1 MPNKRV
7 LVIDDERIVI
17 DSISKILKEE
27 HIEVDST
34 LSGRQ
39 GVEMALRKG
48 YDLVLSDLRMPDIG
62 GMRVLRDI
70 KRAKP
75 KLPVVI
81 ITGYATVPSAVQA
94 MKLGAAEILE
104 KPFSPDGL
112 VYTVQKAMNP
122 TPAAESEHEQGL
134 VHREEVLR
142 LLERAAT
149 DQNFVYELMHCG
161 ADALA
166 DTALTNAEKLAIL
179 TADIEWIEKNVGQL
193 SAVQRKWLDARR
205 NSEIW

>member
-1 MPNKRV
+1 MPNQKV

-17 DSISKILKEE
+17 DSIAKILKEE
-27 HIEVDST
+27 RIDVDST

-39 GVEMALRKG
+39 GVEMALQND

-112 VYTVQKAMNP
+112 VYTVQKALQP
-122 TPAAESEHEQGL
+122 VPPETVEEQGV
-134 VHREEVLR
+134 VHRDEILR

-149 DQNFVYELMHCG
+149 DQNMVYELMHCG

-166 DTALTNAEKLAIL
+166 DSQLTNAEKLAIL
-179 TADIEWIEKNVGQL
+179 TADIEWIEKHIGQL
-193 SAVQRKWLDARR
+193 SATQRKWLDARR

>member
-1 MPNKRV
+1 MSNPKV

-17 DSISKILKEE
+17 DSIAKILKEE
-27 HIEVDST
+27 RIDVDST

-39 GVEMALRKG
+39 GVEMALQND

-112 VYTVQKAMNP
+112 VYTVQKAMQP
-122 TPAAESEHEQGL
+122 VPPEAIEDQGV
-134 VHREEVLR
+134 VHRDEILR

-149 DQNFVYELMHCG
+149 DQNMVYELMHCG

-166 DTALTNAEKLAIL
+166 DFQLTNAEKLAIL
-179 TADIEWIEKNVGQL
+179 TADIEWIEKHIGQL
-193 SAVQRKWLDARR
+193 SATQRKWLDARR

>member
-1 MPNKRV
+1 MPNQKA

-17 DSISKILKEE
+17 DSVTKILKEE
-27 HIEVDST
+27 RIDVEAT

-39 GVEMALRKG
+39 GIEMALKKD
-48 YDLVLSDLRMPDIG
+48 YDLVLTDLRMPDIG
-62 GMRVLRDI
+62 GMRVLRDL

-75 KLPVVI
+75 DLPVVM

-112 VYTVQKAMNP
+112 VAVVQKAMKA
-122 TPAAESEHEQGL
+122 PASHPAGDPG
-134 VHREEVLR
+134 VIHREEILR
-142 LLERAAT
+142 MLERAAV
-149 DQNFVYELMHCG
+149 DQNLVYDLMHCG
-161 ADALA
+161 ADALS
-166 DTALTNAEKLAIL
+166 DYEFTNAEKLAIL
-179 TADIEWIEKNVGQL
+179 TADIEWIERHVGEL
-193 SAVQRKWLDARR
+193 SHVQRKWLEARR

>member
-1 MPNKRV
+1 MPNQKI

-17 DSISKILKEE
+17 DSIAKILKEE
-27 HIEVDST
+27 RIDVDST

-39 GVEMALRKG
+39 GVEMALQND

-70 KRAKP
+70 KRVKP
-75 KLPVVI
+75 RLPVVI

-94 MKLGAAEILE
+94 IKLGAAEILE

-112 VYTVQKAMNP
+112 VYTVRKALQP
-122 TPAAESEHEQGL
+122 VPSEAVEEQGL
-134 VHREEVLR
+134 IHRDEILR

-149 DQNFVYELMHCG
+149 DQNIVYELMHCG

-166 DTALTNAEKLAIL
+166 DYLLTNAEKLAVL
-179 TADIEWIEKNVGQL
+179 TADIDWIEKHVGQL
-193 SAVQRKWLDARR
+193 SAMQRKWLDARR

>member
-1 MPNKRV
+1 MPNQKV

-17 DSISKILKEE
+17 DSVTKILKEE
-27 HIEVDST
+27 RIDVEAT

-39 GVEMALRKG
+39 GLEMALKKD
-48 YDLVLSDLRMPDIG
+48 YDLVLTDLRMPDIG
-62 GMRVLRDI
+62 GMRVLRDL

-75 KLPVVI
+75 NLPVVM

-112 VYTVQKAMNP
+112 VAVVQKALKARP
-122 TPAAESEHEQGL
+122 PEPAADSG
-134 VHREEVLR
+134 VIHREEILR
-142 LLERAAT
+142 MLERAAT
-149 DQNFVYELMHCG
+149 DQNLVYDLMHCG

-166 DTALTNAEKLAIL
+166 DYELTNAEKLAIL
-179 TADIEWIEKNVGQL
+179 TADIEWIEKHVGEL
-193 SAVQRKWLDARR
+193 SPVQRKWLEARR
-205 NSEIW
+205 NTEIW

>member
-1 MPNKRV
+1 MPNKKV

-17 DSISKILKEE
+17 DSVTKILKEE
-27 HIEVDST
+27 RIDVEAT

-39 GVEMALRKG
+39 GLEMALKQD

-62 GMRVLRDI
+62 GMRVLRDL

-75 KLPVVI
+75 NLPVVM

-112 VYTVQKAMNP
+112 VAVVQKALKAPPSDQAGDPGVIN
-122 TPAAESEHEQGL
+122 
-134 VHREEVLR
+134 REEILR
-142 LLERAAT
+142 MLERAAT
-149 DQNFVYELMHCG
+149 DPNLVYDLMHCG
-161 ADALA
+161 ADALS
-166 DTALTNAEKLAIL
+166 DYEFTNAEKLAIL
-179 TADIEWIEKNVGQL
+179 TADIEWIEKHVGEL
-193 SAVQRKWLDARR
+193 SPVQRKWLEARR
-205 NSEIW
+205 NTEIW

>member
-1 MPNKRV
+1 MPNKKV

-17 DSISKILKEE
+17 DSIAKILKEE
-27 HIEVDST
+27 RIDVDST

-39 GVEMALRKG
+39 GIEMALQND

-112 VYTVQKAMNP
+112 VYTVQKAMQP
-122 TPAAESEHEQGL
+122 VSPEAVEEQG
-134 VHREEVLR
+134 VIHRDEILR

-149 DQNFVYELMHCG
+149 DQNMVYELMHCG

-166 DTALTNAEKLAIL
+166 DCSLTNAEKLAIL
-179 TADIEWIEKNVGQL
+179 TADIEWIEKHVGQL
-193 SAVQRKWLDARR
+193 SATQRKWLEARR

>member
-1 MPNKRV
+1 MPNKKI

-17 DSISKILKEE
+17 DSITKILKEE
-27 HIEVDST
+27 RIDVDST

-39 GVEMALRKG
+39 GVEMALQKD

-70 KRAKP
+70 KRIKP

-122 TPAAESEHEQGL
+122 SPAAEGEAQG
-134 VHREEVLR
+134 VIHRDEILR

-149 DQNFVYELMHCG
+149 DQNLVYELMHCG

-166 DTALTNAEKLAIL
+166 DYHFTNAEKLAIL
-179 TADIEWIEKNVGQL
+179 TADIEWIEKHVGQL
-193 SAVQRKWLDARR
+193 SAAQRKWLDARR

>member
-1 MPNKRV
+1 MPNQKA

-17 DSISKILKEE
+17 DSVTKILKEE
-27 HIEVDST
+27 RIDVEAT

-39 GVEMALRKG
+39 GIEMALKKD
-48 YDLVLSDLRMPDIG
+48 YDLVLTDLRMPDIG
-62 GMRVLRDI
+62 GMRVLRDL

-75 KLPVVI
+75 DLPVVM

-112 VYTVQKAMNP
+112 VAVVQKAMKA
-122 TPAAESEHEQGL
+122 PASDPAGDPG
-134 VHREEVLR
+134 VIHREEILR
-142 LLERAAT
+142 MLERAAV
-149 DQNFVYELMHCG
+149 DQNLVYDLMHCG
-161 ADALA
+161 ADALS
-166 DTALTNAEKLAIL
+166 DYEFTNAEKLAIL
-179 TADIEWIEKNVGQL
+179 TADIEWIERHVGEL
-193 SAVQRKWLDARR
+193 SHVQRKWLEARR

>member
-1 MPNKRV
+1 MPNKKV

-17 DSISKILKEE
+17 DSITKILKEE
-27 HIEVDST
+27 RIDVEAT

-39 GVEMALRKG
+39 GLETALKKD
-48 YDLVLSDLRMPDIG
+48 YDLVLTDLRMPDIG
-62 GMRVLRDI
+62 GMRVLRDL

-75 KLPVVI
+75 SLPVVM

-112 VYTVQKAMNP
+112 VAVVQKALEP
-122 TPAAESEHEQGL
+122 RPPGPAEDQG
-134 VHREEVLR
+134 VIHREEILR
-142 LLERAAT
+142 MLERAAA
-149 DQNFVYELMHCG
+149 DQNLVYDLMHCG

-166 DTALTNAEKLAIL
+166 DYELTNAEKLAIL
-179 TADIEWIEKNVGQL
+179 TADIEWIEKHVGEL
-193 SAVQRKWLDARR
+193 SPVQRKWLEARR

>member
-1 MPNKRV
+1 MANSKV

-17 DSISKILKEE
+17 DSITKILKEE
-27 HIEVDST
+27 HIDVDAT

-39 GVEMALRKG
+39 GIDMALQKP
-48 YDLVLSDLRMPDIG
+48 YDLVLTDLRMPDIG

-75 KLPVVI
+75 ALPVVM
-81 ITGYATVPSAVQA
+81 ITGYASVPSAVQA
-94 MKLGAAEILE
+94 IKLGAAEILE

-112 VYTVQKAMNP
+112 VAVVRKALSARPGGDDANE
-122 TPAAESEHEQGL
+122 TI
-134 VHREEVLR
+134 HRGEIIR
-142 LLERAAT
+142 LLERAAV
-149 DQNFVYELMHCG
+149 DQNLVYELMHCG

-166 DTALTNAEKLAIL
+166 DYELTNAEKLAIL
-179 TADIEWIEKNVGQL
+179 TADIEWIEKQVGQL
-193 SAVQRKWLDARR
+193 SSTQRKWLDARR

>member
-1 MPNKRV
+1 MPNKKV

-17 DSISKILKEE
+17 DSITKILKEE
-27 HIEVDST
+27 RIDVDST

-39 GVEMALRKG
+39 GVEMALQKD

-112 VYTVQKAMNP
+112 VYTVQKAMQAVAP
-122 TPAAESEHEQGL
+122 EAVEEQGMI
-134 VHREEVLR
+134 HRDEILR

-149 DQNFVYELMHCG
+149 DQNMVYELMHCG

-166 DTALTNAEKLAIL
+166 DYQLTNAEKLAVL
-179 TADIEWIEKNVGQL
+179 TADIEWIEKHVGQL
-193 SAVQRKWLDARR
+193 SATQRKWLDARR

>member
-1 MPNKRV
+1 MAKAKI

-17 DSISKILKEE
+17 DSITKILREE
-27 HIEVDST
+27 HIEVDAT

-39 GVEMALRKG
+39 GIEAALQKP
-48 YDLVLSDLRMPDIG
+48 YDLVLTDLRMPDIG

-75 KLPVVI
+75 ELPVVM
-81 ITGYATVPSAVQA
+81 ITGYASVASAVQA
-94 MKLGAAEILE
+94 VKLGAVEILE

-112 VYTVQKAMNP
+112 VAVVRKALSDRGPTVP
-122 TPAAESEHEQGL
+122 DDII
-134 VHREEVLR
+134 HRDEIIR

-149 DQNFVYELMHCG
+149 DPNLVYELMHGG

-166 DTALTNAEKLAIL
+166 DYELTSAEKLAIL
-179 TADIEWIEKNVGQL
+179 TADIEWIEKQVGQL
-193 SAVQRKWLDARR
+193 SPAQRKWLDARR
-205 NSEIW
+205 SSEIW

>member
-1 MPNKRV
+1 MPNKKV

-17 DSISKILKEE
+17 DSVTKILKEE
-27 HIEVDST
+27 RIDVEAT

-39 GVEMALRKG
+39 GLEMALMKD

-62 GMRVLRDI
+62 GMRVLRDL

-75 KLPVVI
+75 NLPVVM

-112 VYTVQKAMNP
+112 VAVVQKALKASPSDQAGDPGVIN
-122 TPAAESEHEQGL
+122 
-134 VHREEVLR
+134 REEILR
-142 LLERAAT
+142 MLERAAT
-149 DQNFVYELMHCG
+149 DPNLVYDLMHCG

-166 DTALTNAEKLAIL
+166 DYEFTNAEKLAIL
-179 TADIEWIEKNVGQL
+179 TADIEWIEKHVGEL
-193 SAVQRKWLDARR
+193 SPVQRKWLEARR
-205 NSEIW
+205 NTEIW

>member
-1 MPNKRV
+1 MPNKKV

-17 DSISKILKEE
+17 DSVTKILKEE
-27 HIEVDST
+27 RIDVEAT

-39 GVEMALRKG
+39 GLEMALKKD

-62 GMRVLRDI
+62 GMRVLRDL

-75 KLPVVI
+75 NLPVVM

-112 VYTVQKAMNP
+112 VAVVQKALKAPPSDQAGDPGVIN
-122 TPAAESEHEQGL
+122 
-134 VHREEVLR
+134 REEILR
-142 LLERAAT
+142 MLERAAT
-149 DQNFVYELMHCG
+149 DPNLVYDLMHCG
-161 ADALA
+161 ADALS
-166 DTALTNAEKLAIL
+166 DYEFTNAEKLAIL
-179 TADIEWIEKNVGQL
+179 TADIEWIEKHVGEL
-193 SAVQRKWLDARR
+193 SPVQRKWLEARR
-205 NSEIW
+205 NTEIW

>member
-1 MPNKRV
+1 MPNQKV

-17 DSISKILKEE
+17 DSVTKILKEE
-27 HIEVDST
+27 RIDVEAT

-39 GVEMALRKG
+39 GLEMALKKD
-48 YDLVLSDLRMPDIG
+48 YDLVLTDLRMPDIG
-62 GMRVLRDI
+62 GMRVLRDL

-75 KLPVVI
+75 SLPVVM

-112 VYTVQKAMNP
+112 VAVVQKALKAHP
-122 TPAAESEHEQGL
+122 PETAADSG
-134 VHREEVLR
+134 VIHREEILR
-142 LLERAAT
+142 MLERAAT
-149 DQNFVYELMHCG
+149 DQNLVYDLMHCG

-166 DTALTNAEKLAIL
+166 DYEFTNAEKLAIL
-179 TADIEWIEKNVGQL
+179 TADIEWIEKHVGEL
-193 SAVQRKWLDARR
+193 SPVQRKWLEARR
-205 NSEIW
+205 NTEIW

>member
-1 MPNKRV
+1 MGKATI

-17 DSISKILKEE
+17 DSITKILREE
-27 HIEVDST
+27 HIEVDAT

-39 GVEMALRKG
+39 GIEAALQKP
-48 YDLVLSDLRMPDIG
+48 YDLVLTDLRMPDIG

-75 KLPVVI
+75 ELPVVM
-81 ITGYATVPSAVQA
+81 ITGYASVASAVQA
-94 MKLGAAEILE
+94 VKLGAVDILE

-112 VYTVQKAMNP
+112 VAVVRKAL
-122 TPAAESEHEQGL
+122 SDRGL
-134 VHREEVLR
+134 AVPDETIHRDEIIR

-149 DQNFVYELMHCG
+149 DQNLVYELMHVG

-166 DTALTNAEKLAIL
+166 DYELTNAEKLAIL
-179 TADIEWIEKNVGQL
+179 TADIEWIEKQVGQL
-193 SAVQRKWLDARR
+193 SPAQRKWLDARR
-205 NSEIW
+205 SSEIW

>member
-1 MPNKRV
+1 MAKAKI

-17 DSISKILKEE
+17 DSITKILKEE
-27 HIEVDST
+27 HIEVEAT

-39 GVEMALRKG
+39 GVDMALQKA
-48 YDLVLSDLRMPDIG
+48 YDLVLTDLRMPDIG

-75 KLPVVI
+75 GLPVVM
-81 ITGYATVPSAVQA
+81 ITGYASVPSAVQA
-94 MKLGAAEILE
+94 VKLGAVEILE

-112 VYTVQKAMNP
+112 VAVVRKALGTRP
-122 TPAAESEHEQGL
+122 GADEADETI
-134 VHREEVLR
+134 HRGEIIR
-142 LLERAAT
+142 LLERAAS
-149 DQNFVYELMHCG
+149 DQNLVYELMHCG

-166 DTALTNAEKLAIL
+166 DYELTNAEKLAVL
-179 TADIEWIEKNVGQL
+179 TADIEWIEKQVGQL
-193 SAVQRKWLDARR
+193 SASQRKWLDARR

>member
-1 MPNKRV
+1 MPNPKI

-17 DSISKILKEE
+17 DSIAKILKEE
-27 HIEVDST
+27 RIVVDST

-39 GVEMALRKG
+39 GVEMALQND

-94 MKLGAAEILE
+94 IKLGAAEILE

-112 VYTVQKAMNP
+112 VYTVQKAMQP
-122 TPAAESEHEQGL
+122 VPSEAVEEQGV
-134 VHREEVLR
+134 VHRDEILR

-149 DQNFVYELMHCG
+149 DQNLVYELMHCG

-166 DTALTNAEKLAIL
+166 DFQLTNAEKLAIL
-179 TADIEWIEKNVGQL
+179 TADIEWIEKHIGQL
-193 SAVQRKWLDARR
+193 SATQRKWLDARR

>member
-1 MPNKRV
+1 MPNKRA

-17 DSISKILKEE
+17 DSVTKILKEE
-27 HIEVDST
+27 RIDVEAT

-39 GVEMALRKG
+39 GIEMGLKKD
-48 YDLVLSDLRMPDIG
+48 YDLVLTDLRMPDIG
-62 GMRVLRDI
+62 GMRVLRDL

-75 KLPVVI
+75 DLPVVM

-112 VYTVQKAMNP
+112 IAVVQKAMKTLP
-122 TPAAESEHEQGL
+122 PDPAGDSG
-134 VHREEVLR
+134 VIHREEMLR
-142 LLERAAT
+142 MLERAAV
-149 DQNFVYELMHCG
+149 DQNLVYDLMHCG
-161 ADALA
+161 ADALS
-166 DTALTNAEKLAIL
+166 DFEFTNAEKLAIL
-179 TADIEWIEKNVGQL
+179 TADIEWIEKHVGEL
-193 SAVQRKWLDARR
+193 SPVQRKWLEARR

>member
-1 MPNKRV
+1 MANKKV

-17 DSISKILKEE
+17 DSIVKILKEE
-27 HIEVDST
+27 RIDVDST

-39 GVEMALRKG
+39 GVELALQND

-112 VYTVQKAMNP
+112 VYTVQKAMQP
-122 TPAAESEHEQGL
+122 VSPEAVEEQGV
-134 VHREEVLR
+134 VHRDEILR
-142 LLERAAT
+142 LLERAAA
-149 DQNFVYELMHCG
+149 DQNMVYDLMHCG
-161 ADALA
+161 ADALS
-166 DTALTNAEKLAIL
+166 DYSLTNAEKLAIL
-179 TADIEWIEKNVGQL
+179 TADIEWIEKHVGQL
-193 SAVQRKWLDARR
+193 TATQRKWLDARR
-205 NSEIW
+205 NIEIW

>member
-1 MPNKRV
+1 MPNPKV

-17 DSISKILKEE
+17 DSIAKILKEE
-27 HIEVDST
+27 RIDVDST

-39 GVEMALRKG
+39 GVEMALQKD

-112 VYTVQKAMNP
+112 VYTVQKAMQP
-122 TPAAESEHEQGL
+122 VPPEAIEEQGL
-134 VHREEVLR
+134 VHRTEILR

-149 DQNFVYELMHCG
+149 DQNMVYELMHCG

-166 DTALTNAEKLAIL
+166 DFQLTNAEKLAIL
-179 TADIEWIEKNVGQL
+179 TADIEWIEKHIGQL
-193 SAVQRKWLDARR
+193 SATQRKWLDARR